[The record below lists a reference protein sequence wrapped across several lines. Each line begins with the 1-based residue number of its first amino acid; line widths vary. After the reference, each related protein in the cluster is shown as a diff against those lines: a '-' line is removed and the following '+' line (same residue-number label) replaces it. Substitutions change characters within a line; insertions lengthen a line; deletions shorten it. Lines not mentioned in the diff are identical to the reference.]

1 MEGKKY
7 RVLCQDCRGV
17 SEVYGQLLMMSIVV
31 IAFSTIAI
39 TVFSDGGVVKP
50 EHTPHTDLQET
61 VNATADTVE
70 VVHSGGEDIDLSN
83 IKIILSV
90 ESPGESELEHFEFS
104 RSKFEIRNPDGTDS
118 DDLFMLGDCIFINTS
133 KPDDR
138 GEKYNIT
145 SSDTID
151 MFFVDMPSEQVIQRV
166 ALQHGN
172 EDNSDVTGN
181 ITGRYWITPYPNG
194 TATDTSGGWISTEA
208 TNEIGDGIF
217 TVYYPP
223 SKNDDDPNS
232 TAQVFDFNINSTK
245 EGVSAP
251 IHKVTLKIV
260 YSVHDGS
267 YKDLALDISI
277 GEPEYWIRVDENM
290 PQYKQDFDAHE
301 IDLTPYV
308 KTIDDLE
315 TFKARVVIITN
326 ASKNADKRAWID
338 FLGIHVD

>member
-1 MEGKKY
+1 
-7 RVLCQDCRGV
+7 
-17 SEVYGQLLMMSIVV
+17 MMGIVV
-31 IAFSTIAI
+31 LAFSTIAI

-61 VNATADTVE
+61 VNATADIVE

-83 IKIILSV
+83 IKIILIV
-90 ESPGESELEHFEFS
+90 ESPGKSELKHLEFS

-118 DDLFMLGDCIFINTS
+118 DDDLFMLGDCIFIDTS
-133 KPDDR
+133 KADDR
-138 GEKYNIT
+138 GGKYNIT

-172 EDNSDVTGN
+172 KDISGVTDLV
-181 ITGRYWITPYPNG
+181 TGRYWITPYPNG

-277 GEPEYWIRVDENM
+277 GEPENWIRVDEDM

-315 TFKARVVIITN
+315 KFKARFVIITN
-326 ASKNADKRAWID
+326 ASKNADKKSWID